1 MQSVRIGSLVA
12 WLGRPL
18 GNGRLATVLGVLLS
32 WEGAALAADAN
43 AEPASDIASAG
54 VQEIVVTAQRRSENI
69 QTVPLSVTALDHSS
83 LERLGLTTLKD
94 LAREVPGLTVVS
106 SGPGQN
112 ILIMR
117 GISSTAGT
125 TATVGYY
132 LDDTPIQ
139 ASSNAAL
146 LSARGVVDP
155 ALFDLARVEVL
166 RGPQGTL
173 YGSSSMGGTIKYVTT
188 QPDPTQFSATVGTTL
203 SDTDGGGPNVETT
216 GTLNLPLNEAMA
228 ARVSAFYRHNDGFI
242 DRYPIDPNNY
252 LAVNPAGGIDRNVNT
267 ENTAGVRAVVRI
279 DATPT
284 LSITPSVI
292 FQQERLGG
300 PFNFDSPQGS
310 FDKLIQARDTAEPTT
325 QKTWIG
331 NITVRKTLSVGELM
345 SSTSYYDRDIELNE
359 DTSNVLYFFFSP
371 VPQSFVYP
379 VPMHGD
385 YRNKEWTQ
393 EGRFTST
400 FQGPLQV
407 TGGLFY
413 HYVSAPLQSYIPDTP
428 GYQAAFGDPFGGEI
442 IYQGVRHASLR
453 EYAAYGEA
461 SYDFAD
467 ILKVTAGV
475 RAFKV
480 DQTFYQTGD
489 GVLNG
494 GPSVNGSTS
503 SDHGANPKVTLSHE
517 FSPND
522 MAYFTASKGYR
533 PGGPNNPAPASVCGA
548 DVAAL
553 GLSQSQL
560 TKYGSDHLWN
570 FELGAKTR
578 WLDRRLTVNGAVY
591 YIDWTAV
598 QQQIVLQCGFN
609 ITANFGK
616 ATSKGGELEVT
627 YVPVDGLTF
636 TASGSYTDA
645 TLGNAIPGSDA
656 ERGDRLT
663 DVPRWTAAV
672 SGQYERPLFTR
683 MSGFLRVDF
692 TDRDGANALYD
703 RTSPYYHYDG
713 FALTNIRIG
722 LESQDSWKAS
732 LFLNNAF
739 NKIGETALPVAI
751 AADLPT
757 TRRIAVNTPRTV
769 GILLQYAF

>member
-1 MQSVRIGSLVA
+1 MRSVRVGSFR
-12 WLGRPL
+12 G
-18 GNGRLATVLGVLLS
+18 LA
-32 WEGAALAADAN
+32 AALFGTVISTSGLAA
-43 AEPASDIASAG
+43 ESASDSASPG
-54 VQEIVVTAQRRSENI
+54 IQEVVVTAERRSENL
-69 QTVPLSVTALDHSS
+69 QTVPLSVTALDNSS
-83 LERLGLTTLKD
+83 IERMGITTLKD

-173 YGSSSMGGTIKYVTT
+173 YGSSSMGGTVKYVTT
-188 QPDPTQFSATVGTTL
+188 QPDATRFSATVGTQL
-203 SDTDGGGPNVETT
+203 SYTDGGGPNVETT
-216 GTLNLPLNEAMA
+216 GTLNMPITDAVA

-242 DRYPIDPNNY
+242 DRYSINPNNY
-252 LAVNPAGGIDRNVNT
+252 LGVNAAAGPARNVNS
-267 ENTAGVRAVVRI
+267 ENTSGVRAVVKI
-279 DATPT
+279 DATSN

-292 FQQERLGG
+292 FQEQRLGG

-310 FDKLIQARDTAEPTT
+310 FGNLIQARDTAEPTS

-331 NITVRKTLSVGELM
+331 NVTVRETLPDFELM
-345 SSTSYYDRDIELNE
+345 SSTSYYDREIMINE
-359 DTSNVLYFFFSP
+359 DASNVLYFFFSP
-371 VPQSFVYP
+371 VPQNFVYP
-379 VPMHGD
+379 VSMHGD

-400 FQGPLQV
+400 FQGPFQV

-413 HYVSAPLQSYIPDTP
+413 HYVEAPLQSSIPDTP
-428 GYQAAFGDPFGGEI
+428 GYQAAFGDPFGGET
-442 IYQGVRHASLR
+442 IYGGTRNASLR
-453 EYAAYGEA
+453 EYAVYGEA
-461 SYDFAD
+461 SYDIPD

-475 RAFKV
+475 RGFRV
-480 DQTFYQTGD
+480 DQTFLQTGE

-494 GPSVNGSTS
+494 GSTVNGSTS
-503 SDHGANPKVTLSHE
+503 RDTGANPKVTLSHA
-517 FSPND
+517 FTADD
-522 MAYFTASKGYR
+522 MIYVTASKGYR
-533 PGGPNNPAPASVCGA
+533 PGGPNNPAPASVCGP
-548 DVAAL
+548 DVEKL

-560 TKYGSDHLWN
+560 TKYDSDHLWN
-570 FELGAKTR
+570 YEIGGKSR
-578 WLDRRLTVNGAVY
+578 WLDRRLTINGSIY

-598 QQQIVLQCGFN
+598 QQQIVLGCGFN

-616 ATSKGGELEVT
+616 ATSKGGELEVA

-656 ERGDRLT
+656 QKGDRLT
-663 DVPRWTAAV
+663 DVPRWTAAI
-672 SGQYERPLFTR
+672 SGEYERAMFGNT
-683 MSGFLRVDF
+683 SGFARIDF

-703 RTSPYYHYDG
+703 RTSPFYHYDG
-713 FALTNIRIG
+713 FGLMNLRIG
-722 LESQDSWKAS
+722 LETREAWKAS
-732 LFLNNAF
+732 LYLDNAF

-757 TRRIAVNTPRTV
+757 TRRLAVNTPRTV
-769 GILLQYAF
+769 GVSLQYQF

>member
-1 MQSVRIGSLVA
+1 M
-12 WLGRPL
+12 
-18 GNGRLATVLGVLLS
+18 RLWRGVLLS
-32 WEGAALAADAN
+32 EKYNMRVGSISSVVAAVLGTALANTGVAADDSST
-43 AEPASDIASAG
+43 PG
-54 VQEIVVTAQRRSENI
+54 VQEVVVTAQRRTENL
-69 QTVPLSVTALDHSS
+69 QTVPLSVTALDNSTI
-83 LERLGLTTLKD
+83 ERMGITTLRD
-94 LAREVPGLTVVS
+94 LAREVPGLNVVS

-173 YGSSSMGGTIKYVTT
+173 YGSSSMGGTVKYVTT
-188 QPDPTQFSATVGTTL
+188 QPDATHFSATVGSQL
-203 SDTDGGGPNVETT
+203 SYTDGGGPNVETT
-216 GTLNLPLNEAMA
+216 GTLNLPVTDAVA
-228 ARVSAFYRHNDGFI
+228 ARISAFYRHNDGFI
-242 DRYPIDPNNY
+242 DRYNINPNNY
-252 LAVNPAGGIDRNVNT
+252 LAVNPAAGVVKNVNT
-267 ENTAGVRAVVRI
+267 ENTSGVRAVVKI
-279 DATPT
+279 DATSN

-292 FQQERLGG
+292 FQEQRLGG

-310 FDKLIQARDTAEPTT
+310 FGNLIQARDSAEPTT

-331 NITVRKTLSVGELM
+331 NVTVRETLPQFEVM
-345 SSTSYYDRDIELNE
+345 SSTSYYDRDIALNE
-359 DTSNVLYFFFSP
+359 DASNVLYFFFSP
-371 VPQSFVYP
+371 VPQNSVYP
-379 VPMHGD
+379 VSMHGD
-385 YRNKEWTQ
+385 YRNKEWT
-393 EGRFTST
+393 EELRFTST
-400 FQGPLQV
+400 FQGPFQL
-407 TGGLFY
+407 TSGLFY
-413 HYVSAPLQSYIPDTP
+413 HYVEAPLASSIPDTP
-428 GYQAAFGDPFGGEI
+428 GYQAQFGDPFGGEI
-442 IYQGVRHASLR
+442 IYGGTRNASLR

-461 SYDFAD
+461 SYDIPD
-467 ILKVTAGV
+467 IVKITAGV
-475 RAFKV
+475 RGFRV
-480 DQTFYQTGD
+480 DQTFLQTGE

-494 GPSVNGSTS
+494 GDSINGSTS
-503 SDHGANPKVTLSHE
+503 RDTGANPKVTLAHS
-517 FSPND
+517 FNPDD
-522 MAYFTASKGYR
+522 MVYVTASKGYR
-533 PGGPNNPAPASVCGA
+533 PGGPNNPAPANVCGP
-548 DVAAL
+548 DVEKL

-560 TKYGSDHLWN
+560 TKYNSDHLWN
-570 FELGAKTR
+570 YELGGKSR

-591 YIDWTAV
+591 FIDWTAV
-598 QQQIVLQCGFN
+598 QQQIVLGCGFN

-616 ATSKGGELEVT
+616 ATSKGGELEVS

-656 ERGDRLT
+656 QKGDRLT
-663 DVPRWTAAV
+663 DVPRWTAAI
-672 SGQYERPLFTR
+672 SGEYERTVFGNT
-683 MSGFLRVDF
+683 SGFARIDF

-703 RTSPYYHYDG
+703 RTSPFYHYDG
-713 FALTNIRIG
+713 FG
-722 LESQDSWKAS
+722 LLNLRVGLQTPAAWKAS
-732 LFLNNAF
+732 LYLDNVF

-769 GILLQYAF
+769 GVSLQYQF

>member
-1 MQSVRIGSLVA
+1 MRSVR
-12 WLGRPL
+12 LGFTRGP
-18 GNGRLATVLGVLLS
+18 AAALL
-32 WEGAALAADAN
+32 GAAVCATGSVAIAA
-43 AEPASDIASAG
+43 ESAPESG
-54 VQEIVVTAQRRSENI
+54 VQEVVVTAERRSENL
-69 QTVPLSVTALDHSS
+69 QTVPLSVTALDNSS
-83 LERLGLTTLKD
+83 IERMGITTLKD

-112 ILIMR
+112 ILIVR

-173 YGSSSMGGTIKYVTT
+173 YGSSSMGGTVKYVTT
-188 QPDPTQFSATVGTTL
+188 QPDATHFSATVGTQF
-203 SDTDGGGPNVETT
+203 SYTDGGGPNVETT
-216 GTLNLPLNEAMA
+216 GTWNMPITDAVA

-242 DRYPIDPNNY
+242 DRYTINPNNY
-252 LAVNPAGGIDRNVNT
+252 LGVNPNAGVARNVNS
-267 ENTAGVRAVVRI
+267 ENTSGVRAVLKI
-279 DATPT
+279 DATSN

-292 FQQERLGG
+292 FQEERLGG

-310 FDKLIQARDTAEPTT
+310 FHNLIQARNTAEPTS

-331 NITVRKTLSVGELM
+331 NLTLRETLPDFELM
-345 SSTSYYDRDIELNE
+345 SSTSYYDRDIMLSE
-359 DTSNVLYFFFSP
+359 DASNVLYFFFSP
-371 VPQSFVYP
+371 VPQNFVYP
-379 VPMHGD
+379 VSMHGD
-385 YRNKEWTQ
+385 YRNKEWTE

-400 FQGPLQV
+400 FQGPFQV

-413 HYVSAPLQSYIPDTP
+413 HYVEAPLQSSIADTP
-428 GYQAAFGDPFGGEI
+428 GYQAAFGNPFGGEI
-442 IYQGVRHASLR
+442 IYAGTRNASLR

-461 SYDFAD
+461 SYDIPD

-475 RAFKV
+475 RGFRV
-480 DQTFYQTGD
+480 DQTFLQTGE

-494 GPSVNGSTS
+494 GSTVNGSS
-503 SDHGANPKVTLSHE
+503 SRDTGANPKVTLSHA
-517 FSPND
+517 FTPDD
-522 MAYFTASKGYR
+522 MVYVTASKGYR
-533 PGGPNNPAPASVCGA
+533 PGGPNNPAPASVCGS

-560 TKYGSDHLWN
+560 TKYNSDHLWN
-570 FELGAKTR
+570 YEIGGKSR
-578 WLDRRLTVNGAVY
+578 WLDRRLTVNGSLY

-616 ATSKGGELEVT
+616 ATSKGGELEIA
-627 YVPVDGLTF
+627 YAPIDALTF

-656 ERGDRLT
+656 QKGDRLT
-663 DVPRWTAAV
+663 DVPRWTAAI
-672 SGQYERPLFTR
+672 SAQYERALFGNT
-683 MSGFLRVDF
+683 SGFGRVDF

-703 RTSPYYHYDG
+703 RTSPFYHYDG
-713 FALTNIRIG
+713 FGLLNLRIG
-722 LESQDSWKAS
+722 LQTQATWKAS
-732 LFLNNAF
+732 LYLDNVL

-769 GILLQYAF
+769 GVSLQYQF

>member
-1 MQSVRIGSLVA
+1 MRSLGVGSLLFGVVVSTTGAVA
-12 WLGRPL
+12 F
-18 GNGRLATVLGVLLS
+18 
-32 WEGAALAADAN
+32 AAETAADSGT
-43 AEPASDIASAG
+43 PG
-54 VQEIVVTAQRRSENI
+54 VQEVVVTAERRSENL
-69 QTVPLSVTALDHSS
+69 QTVPLSVTALDNSNI
-83 LERLGLTTLKD
+83 ERMGITTLKD

-173 YGSSSMGGTIKYVTT
+173 YGSSSMGGTVKYVTT
-188 QPDPTQFSATVGTTL
+188 QPDATRFSATVGSQL
-203 SDTDGGGPNVETT
+203 SYTDGGGPNVETT
-216 GTLNLPLNEAMA
+216 GTLNMPITDAVA

-242 DRYPIDPNNY
+242 DRYSIDPNHY
-252 LAVNPAGGIDRNVNT
+252 LAVNPTAGVARNVNS
-267 ENTAGVRAVVRI
+267 ENTSGVRAVVKI
-279 DATPT
+279 DATSN

-292 FQQERLGG
+292 FQEQRLGG

-310 FDKLIQARDTAEPTT
+310 FDNLIQARDTAEPTS

-331 NITVRKTLSVGELM
+331 NVTVRETLPEFEVM
-345 SSTSYYDRDIELNE
+345 SSTSYYDRDIMINE
-359 DTSNVLYFFFSP
+359 DASNVLYFFFSP
-371 VPQSFVYP
+371 VPQSSVYP
-379 VPMHGD
+379 VSMHGD
-385 YRNKEWTQ
+385 YRNKEWTE

-400 FQGPLQV
+400 FQGPFQV
-407 TGGLFY
+407 TGGVFY
-413 HYVSAPLQSYIPDTP
+413 HYVEAPLQSSIPDTP

-442 IYQGVRHASLR
+442 VYAGTRNASLR
-453 EYAAYGEA
+453 EYAVYSEA
-461 SYDFAD
+461 SYDIPD

-475 RAFKV
+475 RGFRV
-480 DQTFYQTGD
+480 DQTFLQTGE

-494 GPSVNGSTS
+494 GTTVNGSTS
-503 SDHGANPKVTLSHE
+503 RDTGANPKLTLSHA
-517 FSPND
+517 FTAD
-522 MAYFTASKGYR
+522 DLVYVTASKGYR

-548 DVAAL
+548 DVGTL

-560 TKYGSDHLWN
+560 TKYNSDHLWN
-570 FELGAKTR
+570 YEIGGKSR
-578 WLDRRLTVNGAVY
+578 WLDRRLTINGAVY

-616 ATSKGGELEVT
+616 ATSKGGELEVA

-636 TASGSYTDA
+636 SASGSYTDA

-656 ERGDRLT
+656 QKGDRLT
-663 DVPRWTAAV
+663 DVPRWTAAI
-672 SGQYERPLFTR
+672 SGEYERSMSGT
-683 MSGFLRVDF
+683 MSGFARIDF

-703 RTSPYYHYDG
+703 RTSPFYHYDG
-713 FALTNIRIG
+713 FGLLNLRIG
-722 LESQDSWKAS
+722 LETRESWKAS
-732 LFLNNAF
+732 LYLDNAF

-757 TRRIAVNTPRTV
+757 TRRLAVNTPRTV
-769 GILLQYAF
+769 GVSLQYQF

>member
-1 MQSVRIGSLVA
+1 MRSGKIGSLV
-12 WLGRPL
+12 
-18 GNGRLATVLGVLLS
+18 VVVLLS
-32 WEGAALAADAN
+32 SEGAIAVAADGN
-43 AEPASDIASAG
+43 ADATGVSG
-54 VQEIVVTAQRRSENI
+54 VQEIVVTAQRRSENL
-69 QTVPLSVTALDHSS
+69 QTVPVSVTALDHTS

-188 QPDPTQFSATVGTTL
+188 QPDPTRFSATVGTTL

-216 GTLNLPLNEAMA
+216 GTLNLPLNDIMA

-252 LAVNPAGGIDRNVNT
+252 LAVNPAGGIARNVNT
-267 ENTAGVRAVVRI
+267 ENTSGVRAVVRI

-310 FDKLIQARDTAEPTT
+310 FSHLIQARDTAEPTT

-331 NITVRKTLSVGELM
+331 NLTVRKTLSAGEVM
-345 SSTSYYDRDIELNE
+345 SSTSYYDRDIMLSE
-359 DTSNVLYFFFSP
+359 DASNVLYFFFSP

-385 YRNKEWTQ
+385 YRNKEWTE

-407 TGGLFY
+407 TGGVFY
-413 HYVSAPLQSYIPDTP
+413 HYVEAPLQSYIPDTA
-428 GYQAAFGDPFGGEI
+428 GYQAAFGNPFGGQI
-442 IYQGVRHASLR
+442 IYQGTRHASLR
-453 EYAAYGEA
+453 EYAAYGEV
-461 SYDFAD
+461 SYDFPD

-475 RAFKV
+475 RGFKV

-517 FSPND
+517 FSPDD

-548 DVAAL
+548 EVGTL

-570 FELGAKTR
+570 FEIGAKSR
-578 WLDRRLTVNGAVY
+578 WLDRRLTVNGALY

-598 QQQIVLQCGFN
+598 QQQIVLKCGFN

-616 ATSKGGELEVT
+616 AKSRGGELEVS

-645 TLGNAIPGSDA
+645 TLGNAIPGSA
-656 ERGDRLT
+656 ARSGDRLT

-672 SGQYERPLFTR
+672 SAQYERPLFART
-683 MSGFLRVDF
+683 SGFARVDF

-703 RTSPYYHYDG
+703 RTSPFYHYDG

-722 LESQDSWKAS
+722 LELQDSWKAS

-769 GILLQYAF
+769 GILLQYDF

>member
-1 MQSVRIGSLVA
+1 MRSLGVGSLLFGVVVSTTGAVA
-12 WLGRPL
+12 F
-18 GNGRLATVLGVLLS
+18 
-32 WEGAALAADAN
+32 AAETAADSGA
-43 AEPASDIASAG
+43 PGI
-54 VQEIVVTAQRRSENI
+54 QEVVVTAERRSENL
-69 QTVPLSVTALDHSS
+69 QTVPLSVTALDNSNI
-83 LERLGLTTLKD
+83 ERMGITTLKD

-112 ILIMR
+112 ILIVR

-173 YGSSSMGGTIKYVTT
+173 YGSSSMGGTVKYVTT
-188 QPDPTQFSATVGTTL
+188 QPDATRFSATVGTQL
-203 SDTDGGGPNVETT
+203 SYTDGGGPNVETT
-216 GTLNLPLNEAMA
+216 GTLNMPITDAVA

-242 DRYPIDPNNY
+242 DRYSIDPTHY
-252 LAVNPAGGIDRNVNT
+252 LAVNPAAGVTRNVNS
-267 ENTAGVRAVVRI
+267 ENTSGVRAVVKI
-279 DATPT
+279 DATSN

-292 FQQERLGG
+292 FQEQRLGG

-310 FDKLIQARDTAEPTT
+310 FDNLIQARDTAEPTS

-331 NITVRKTLSVGELM
+331 NVTVRETLPEFELM
-345 SSTSYYDRDIELNE
+345 SSTSYYDREIMINE
-359 DTSNVLYFFFSP
+359 DASNVLYFFFSP
-371 VPQSFVYP
+371 VPQNSVYP
-379 VPMHGD
+379 VSMHGD
-385 YRNKEWTQ
+385 YRNKEWTE

-400 FQGPLQV
+400 FQGPFQV

-413 HYVSAPLQSYIPDTP
+413 HYVEAPLQSSIPDTP

-442 IYQGVRHASLR
+442 VYAGTRKASLR

-461 SYDFAD
+461 SYDIPD

-475 RAFKV
+475 RGFRV
-480 DQTFYQTGD
+480 DQTFLQTGE

-494 GPSVNGSTS
+494 GSTVNGSS
-503 SDHGANPKVTLSHE
+503 SRDTGANPKVTLSHA
-517 FSPND
+517 FTAD
-522 MAYFTASKGYR
+522 DLVYVTASKGYR

-548 DVAAL
+548 EVGTL

-560 TKYGSDHLWN
+560 TKYNSDHLWN
-570 FELGAKTR
+570 YEIGGKSR
-578 WLDRRLTVNGAVY
+578 WLDRRLTLNGSVY

-616 ATSKGGELEVT
+616 ATSKGGELEVA

-656 ERGDRLT
+656 QKGDRLT
-663 DVPRWTAAV
+663 DVPRWTAAI
-672 SGQYERPLFTR
+672 SGEYERSMFGTT
-683 MSGFLRVDF
+683 SGFARIDF

-703 RTSPYYHYDG
+703 RTSPFYHYDG
-713 FALTNIRIG
+713 FGLLNLRIG
-722 LESQDSWKAS
+722 LETKEAWKAS
-732 LFLNNAF
+732 LYLDNAL

-769 GILLQYAF
+769 GVSLQYQF

>member
-1 MQSVRIGSLVA
+1 MRSVRVGSL
-12 WLGRPL
+12 G
-18 GNGRLATVLGVLLS
+18 GLA
-32 WEGAALAADAN
+32 AALCGTVVSTSGLAA
-43 AEPASDIASAG
+43 ESASDSGSPGI
-54 VQEIVVTAQRRSENI
+54 QEVVVTAERRSENL
-69 QTVPLSVTALDHSS
+69 QTVPLSVTALDNSS
-83 LERLGLTTLKD
+83 IERMGITTLKD

-112 ILIMR
+112 ILIVR

-173 YGSSSMGGTIKYVTT
+173 YGSSSMGGTVKYVTI
-188 QPDPTQFSATVGTTL
+188 QPDATRFSATVGTQL
-203 SDTDGGGPNVETT
+203 SYTDGGGPNVETT
-216 GTLNLPLNEAMA
+216 GTLNMPITDAVA

-242 DRYPIDPNNY
+242 DRYSINPNNY
-252 LAVNPAGGIDRNVNT
+252 LGINAAAGPARNVNS
-267 ENTAGVRAVVRI
+267 ENTSGVRAVVKI
-279 DATPT
+279 DATSN

-292 FQQERLGG
+292 FQEQRLGG

-310 FDKLIQARDTAEPTT
+310 FGNLIQARDTAEPTS

-331 NITVRKTLSVGELM
+331 NVTVRETLPDFELM
-345 SSTSYYDRDIELNE
+345 SSTSYYDREILINE
-359 DTSNVLYFFFSP
+359 DASNVLYFFFSP

-379 VPMHGD
+379 VSMHGD

-400 FQGPLQV
+400 FQGPFQV

-413 HYVSAPLQSYIPDTP
+413 HYVEAPLQSSIADTP
-428 GYQAAFGDPFGGEI
+428 GYQAAFGDPFGGET
-442 IYQGVRHASLR
+442 IYGGTRNASLR
-453 EYAAYGEA
+453 EYAVYGEA
-461 SYDFAD
+461 SYDIPD

-475 RAFKV
+475 RGFRV
-480 DQTFYQTGD
+480 DQTFLQTGE

-494 GPSVNGSTS
+494 GSTVNGSTS
-503 SDHGANPKVTLSHE
+503 RDTGANPKVTLSHA
-517 FSPND
+517 FTADD
-522 MAYFTASKGYR
+522 MVYVTASKGYR
-533 PGGPNNPAPASVCGA
+533 PGGPNNPAPASVCGP
-548 DVAAL
+548 DVEKL

-560 TKYGSDHLWN
+560 TKYDSDHLWN
-570 FELGAKTR
+570 YEIGGKSR
-578 WLDRRLTVNGAVY
+578 WLDRRLTINGSIY

-598 QQQIVLQCGFN
+598 QQQIVLGCGFN

-616 ATSKGGELEVT
+616 ATSKGGELEVA

-656 ERGDRLT
+656 QKGDRLT
-663 DVPRWTAAV
+663 DVPRWTAAI
-672 SGQYERPLFTR
+672 SGEYERAMFGNT
-683 MSGFLRVDF
+683 SGFARIDF

-703 RTSPYYHYDG
+703 RTSRFYHYDG
-713 FALTNIRIG
+713 FGLMNLRIG
-722 LESQDSWKAS
+722 LETKAAWKAS
-732 LFLNNAF
+732 LYLDNAF

-757 TRRIAVNTPRTV
+757 TRRLAVNTPRTV
-769 GILLQYAF
+769 GVSLQYQF